1 MACSFSD
8 RSENTAREEEKS
20 MERCDRRAVN
30 SPFGRTT
37 TAQRKVPVKSW
48 VHFPL
53 RPFPSTQRR
62 QIIADMR
69 RLVSHSGGLTL
80 L

>member
-1 MACSFSD
+1 MACSFRGVSD

-37 TAQRKVPVKSW
+37 TAQKKVPVK
-48 VHFPL
+48 VGLFP
-53 RPFPSTQRR
+53 PSSLS
-62 QIIADMR
+62 A
-69 RLVSHSGGLTL
+69 HSKEANHC
-80 L
+80 